1 MPTIMEETKNELVM
15 PELQRSINILGN
27 MTPVESLGDDPNG
40 WHLEIEE
47 NLKKISVN
55 CSQQCEICKKNYIEL
70 LEQQKY
76 FSIPIIVISGLNSIF
91 AVGLN
96 SYMGQS
102 SVSVINCILS
112 FFVSVVQSIGLYLN
126 IAKRIEINMTSY
138 RNFYLLSLKI
148 NNILSLKRSQREE
161 NDGHRFLDECI
172 AEYEGIFTT
181 MNITKDPIDDKLIE
195 INELKIDLKTTI

>member
-1 MPTIMEETKNELVM
+1 MEETKNELVM
-15 PELQRSINILGN
+15 PDFERSLNMLGN

-40 WHLEIEE
+40 WYTEIEE
-47 NLKKISVN
+47 NLKKISIN

-76 FSIPIIVISGLNSIF
+76 FSIPIIIISGLNSIF

-96 SYMGQS
+96 SYMDQS

-148 NNILSLKRSQREE
+148 NNILSLKRSHREE
-161 NDGHRFLDECI
+161 NNGHRFLDECI
-172 AEYEGIFTT
+172 AEYESIFTT

-195 INELKIDLKTTI
+195 INELKIDLKTTL